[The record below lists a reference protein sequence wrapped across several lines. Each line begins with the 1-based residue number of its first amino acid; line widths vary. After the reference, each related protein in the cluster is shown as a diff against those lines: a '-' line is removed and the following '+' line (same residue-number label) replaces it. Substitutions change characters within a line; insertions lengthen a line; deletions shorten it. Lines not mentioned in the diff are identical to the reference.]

1 MILRRLI
8 HSNTRVERSLLV
20 QLERAKLPNLQSD
33 SAPALTLSIPNSSEQ
48 LWAVIS
54 PATSAGPG
62 AKVLSS
68 LLKVLAG
75 KSRAQQIL
83 PGEVHEKKR
92 LHPSVHPFAN
102 QDQKRIGFASFSKNE
117 SSNGGNDFQD
127 FSKRYGALR
136 EEDHITLFESIM
148 WDQGFEVGRV
158 AQMRILPDKLLDE
171 GVDQDIRKSAIETKQ
186 HIEKLS
192 PLLGLHKPGPGSPGG
207 VPLLHQPIISLSN
220 GQTRRARICGA
231 LVSLARQQKSDNSV
245 AGTTLLVLDQPYS
258 GLDEPSRDELSSLLS
273 DLHAR
278 GSPRAILVLRR
289 QDDLPKGVTHIVDVS
304 ADGKVWSGSRK
315 EWHGSK
321 AQVPQGV
328 KGIRKNNEKDIGVG
342 KKEGEEVIM
351 LNNVSVQYGEK
362 VVLDSIN
369 LSLFPGSRLII
380 KGANG
385 SGKTTLL
392 SLLTGTHPQS
402 YKFDDSSYRLFGQSR
417 TAPANATRILN
428 RKIGYFGPDLLS
440 AFPRLGLEM
449 GGLSVGQSIA
459 SGFDGVF
466 SRTTVTDVQFDRIHA
481 LTGLFGDCIGFRDD
495 RIQSSTASTDITDT
509 ILKRPFI
516 DLNGGS
522 QAVVLFLRAVIHQP
536 ALLILDE
543 PFQGMDAMQIARIR
557 EYLDAST
564 PLNSSLSSTHQDA
577 FAVGRTTEDRAMD
590 AEKRKE
596 MALVLVSHY
605 VNEWPDRMGKYML
618 LDDGKVVERI

>member
-1 MILRRLI
+1 TI
-8 HSNTRVERSLLV
+8 SLTV
-20 QLERAKLPNLQSD
+20 PDSSD
-33 SAPALTLSIPNSSEQ
+33 Q

-75 KSRAQQIL
+75 KSRAQQMHT
-83 PGEVHEKKR
+83 EEDTR

-102 QDQKRIGFASFSKNE
+102 QEQKRIGFATFSKNE
-117 SSNGGNDFQD
+117 SASAGNDFQD
-127 FSKRYGALR
+127 YSKRYGALR

-158 AQMRILPDKLLDE
+158 AQMRILPDKLMDE
-171 GVDQDIRKSAIETKQ
+171 GVDQDLQTAAIETKQ
-186 HIEKLS
+186 HIERLS

-231 LVSLARQQKSDNSV
+231 LVSLARQQQSDNIV
-245 AGTTLLVLDQPYS
+245 GGTTLLVLDQPYS
-258 GLDEPSRDELSSLLS
+258 GLDEPSRDELSSLLA
-273 DLHAR
+273 DLHTR

-289 QDDLPKGVTHIVDVS
+289 QDDLPKGVTHIVDVA
-304 ADGKVWSGSRK
+304 ADGNIWSGPRE

-321 AQVPQGV
+321 AQVPQGIE
-328 KGIRKNNEKDIGVG
+328 GIRKNNANDIGVG
-342 KKEGEEVIM
+342 RKEGAEVIM
-351 LNNVSVQYGEK
+351 LDNVSVQYGDK

-369 LSLFPGSRLII
+369 LALYPGSRLII

-402 YKFDDSSYRLFGQSR
+402 YKFDDSSYRLFGQNR

-459 SGFDGVF
+459 SGFEGVF
-466 SRTTVTDVQFDRIHA
+466 SRTTVSDAQFDRIHA
-481 LTGLFGDCIGFRDD
+481 LTELFADCIGFRDD
-495 RIQSSTASTDITDT
+495 RSQFNSTSTDITDT

-522 QAVVLFLRAVIHQP
+522 QALVLFLRAVIHQP

-543 PFQGMDAMQIARIR
+543 PFQGMDAMQISRIR

-564 PLNSSLSSTHQDA
+564 PVASQQDT
-577 FAVGRTTEDRAMD
+577 FAVGRTEQDRETD
-590 AEKRKE
+590 AEKRKQ

-605 VNEWPDRMGKYML
+605 VNEWPDRMGKYVL
-618 LDDGKVVERI
+618 LDDGKVVE

>member
-1 MILRRLI
+1 MIGRRLFHFTPRKRNAQQPLI
-8 HSNTRVERSLLV
+8 K
-20 QLERAKLPNLQSD
+20 LEKAKLPNLQHDIPTIS
-33 SAPALTLSIPNSSEQ
+33 LSIPNSSDQ

-75 KSRAQQIL
+75 KSRAQQMITK
-83 PGEVHEKKR
+83 EHTR

-102 QDQKRIGFASFSKNE
+102 QEQKRIGFATFSKNE
-117 SSNGGNDFQD
+117 SASGGNDFQD
-127 FSKRYGALR
+127 YSKRYGALR

-158 AQMRILPDKLLDE
+158 AQMRIVPDKLLDE
-171 GVDQDIRKSAIETKQ
+171 GVDRDVQKSAIETKQ
-186 HIEKLS
+186 HIERLS

-231 LVSLARQQKSDNSV
+231 LVSLARQQRSDNIV
-245 AGTTLLVLDQPYS
+245 GGTTLLILDQPYS
-258 GLDEPSRDELSSLLS
+258 GLDEPSRDELSSLLTN
-273 DLHAR
+273 LHAR

-289 QDDLPKGVTHIVDVS
+289 QDDVPEGVTHIVDVS
-304 ADGKVWSGSRK
+304 ADGNIWSGQRE

-328 KGIRKNNEKDIGVG
+328 EGIRKNNANDIGVG
-342 KKEGEEVIM
+342 ENNGKEVIM
-351 LNNVSVQYGEK
+351 LDNVSVQYGEK

-369 LSLFPGSRLII
+369 LSLYPGSRLII

-402 YKFDDSSYRLFGQSR
+402 YKFDDSSYRMFGQNR

-440 AFPRLGLEM
+440 AFPRLRLEI

-459 SGFDGVF
+459 SGFEGVF
-466 SRTTVTDVQFDRIHA
+466 SRTTVSDAQFDRIHA
-481 LTGLFGDCIGFRDD
+481 LTELFADCIGFRDD
-495 RIQSSTASTDITDT
+495 RGKFNSASMDITET
-509 ILKRPFI
+509 ILKQPFM
-516 DLNGGS
+516 DLNAGS
-522 QAVVLFLRAVIHQP
+522 QALVLFLRAVVHQP
-536 ALLILDE
+536 TLLILDE
-543 PFQGMDAMQIARIR
+543 PFQGMDAMQISRIR
-557 EYLDAST
+557 EYLDSST
-564 PLNSSLSSTHQDA
+564 PVATQQQDL
-577 FAVGRTTEDRAMD
+577 FAVGRTEQDRELD
-590 AEKRKE
+590 AGKRKQ